1 MRVKRLQEKRIY
13 VHETEDDHRD
23 EMEIQRNQE
32 VPNHRQH
39 KLTTTAQKGDLK
51 LHDQK
56 NNKLVLVDLEDSVT

>member
-13 VHETEDDHRD
+13 MHETEEDQRD
-23 EMEIQRNQE
+23 KMEIQRNQE

-56 NNKLVLVDLEDSVT
+56 NNKLVLVDLEDSVN